1 MLQEAEQ
8 LVPGMMKRDHTFDT
22 LNGNAAF
29 RAEKTRMKYVLLPAW
44 VLTWKGRGENATY
57 YYMMNG
63 QTGEVCGKLPVDKRK
78 LILYCLGAGLIVFAL
93 LCAGGAWLW

>member
-1 MLQEAEQ
+1 
-8 LVPGMMKRDHTFDT
+8 MMKRDHTFDT
-22 LNGNAAF
+22 LNGNTAF

-44 VLTWKGRGENATY
+44 VLTWKGRGENAAY

-63 QTGEVCGKLPVDKRK
+63 QTGEVCGKLPVDKGK
-78 LILYCLGAGLIVFAL
+78 LILWCLGVGLAVFAL